1 MPETDNLPVPIAP
14 PPSQLSALSSR
25 PAPLLPHIIL
35 DAGPRAA
42 RHFVEFFAVP
52 ISNPHTRTAY
62 LHAALLFLD
71 WCAARGLR
79 LEEVAPIHLA
89 MYRELLSHGSLD
101 GKRRSLPTMKQHFSA
116 LRMLFGWLVEK
127 GVLAANPAR
136 EVKTEKFHRGEGK
149 TPALSV
155 EEMHRLLRSFRTDTL
170 VGLRDRA
177 LIAVMAYTFAR
188 VEAAVNLRVKDYIR
202 NGRRSFVR
210 LREKGGKEKEIPC
223 HHMLEQ
229 FLDEY
234 IAVLGHAP
242 SPLTAHPSAQTPQPS
257 PLSSQLSALSPD
269 SPLFR
274 TAIGRTDLLTDRP
287 MRRTDAWAMVRRRC
301 RDAGLIGAYSCH
313 SFRAT
318 GITTFLENQ
327 GSLETAQYLAG
338 HADSRT
344 TKLYDRRSQRITR
357 EDVERIRFG
366 AE

>member
-1 MPETDNLPVPIAP
+1 MHENDNLPVPNPIP
-14 PPSQLSALSSR
+14 QPVPFSATVNHQDWL
-25 PAPLLPHIIL
+25 PAIIE
-35 DAGPRAA
+35 DAGPKAS

-62 LHAALLFLD
+62 LHATRLFLD
-71 WCAARGLR
+71 WCARQGLQ
-79 LEEVAPIHLA
+79 LEQVAPIHLA
-89 MYRELLSHGSLD
+89 MYRELLNRGDLD
-101 GKRRSLPTMKQHFSA
+101 GKRRSLPTVKQHFSA

-127 GVLAANPAR
+127 GVLPANPAR

-155 EEMHRLLRSFRTDTL
+155 DEMHQLLQSFDTDSV

-188 VEAAVNLRVKDYIR
+188 VEAAVDLRVKDYFQ

-210 LREKGGKEKEIPC
+210 LREKGGKEKEIPA

-229 FLDEY
+229 ALDDY
-234 IAVLGHAP
+234 IAAAGLGFDKLSHR
-242 SPLTAHPSAQTPQPS
+242 AQDPEG
-257 PLSSQLSALSPD
+257 
-269 SPLFR
+269 PLFR
-274 TAIGRTDLLTDRP
+274 TAIRRTKQLTDRP

-301 RDAGLIGAYSCH
+301 RDAGLVGAYSCH

-344 TKLYDRRSQRITR
+344 TKLYDRRQQRLTR
-357 EDVERIRFG
+357 EDVERIRYG
-366 AE
+366 EE